1 MFNGIPLEIVSN
13 IASIILVVILVFKY
27 LKHKKVIDV
36 IQKLDTLKSE
46 NNLTQEDLS
55 YIEQNELEFKTK
67 SEKAYALAKFLNPV
81 FVLIVGVLFIYL
93 PASDA
98 MLHLNVIVVA
108 FIFVQLDKINK
119 KNTLVLLRGLR
130 KVKKEEN

>member
-1 MFNGIPLEIVSN
+1 MLNGIPLEIVSN

-67 SEKAYALAKFLNPV
+67 SEKADALAKFLNPV